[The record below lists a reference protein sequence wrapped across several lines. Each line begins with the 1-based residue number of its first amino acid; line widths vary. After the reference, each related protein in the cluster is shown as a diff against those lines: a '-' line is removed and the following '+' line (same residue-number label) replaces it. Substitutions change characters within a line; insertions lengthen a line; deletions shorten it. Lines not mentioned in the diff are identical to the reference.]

1 MCIRDSI
8 YYAIMVAI
16 RLFLEAMVA
25 NVRIAQNTGDILDK
39 MD

>member
-1 MCIRDSI
+1 
-8 YYAIMVAI
+8 MVAI